1 MLTTRHHDSW
11 LHEKSYK
18 KCDATRIM
26 EARLQETG
34 STPRGCTNLGHPNIF
49 GTTTDL
55 TPLYPTRCHPQGFRG
70 GTKESCLEPQRSDGR
85 HVLCDRSD
93 GNRFVS
99 TASIFDCRY
108 FVETCLS
115 QERQSHTLSHL
126 VSLPRRRGRN
136 LACSRISFPFTLFI
150 LPVLIQKFF
159 PTFPTCPTRDL
170 RVLFLSNVP
179 LAPQQCR
186 QDVMQRS
193 RRVPER
199 PKAEPLQP
207 LTASGKKPVRSPP
220 PADDE
225 RDNRPYY
232 PRYSSTR

>member
-1 MLTTRHHDSW
+1 MLPKMLTTRHHDSW

-34 STPRGCTNLGHPNIF
+34 STPRGCTNLGHPNIS

-115 QERQSHTLSHL
+115 QERQSHTLSHWSPYPEDVAEISRAREL
-126 VSLPRRRGRN
+126 AFPLPY
-136 LACSRISFPFTLFI
+136 LYCPF
-150 LPVLIQKFF
+150 
-159 PTFPTCPTRDL
+159 
-170 RVLFLSNVP
+170 
-179 LAPQQCR
+179 
-186 QDVMQRS
+186 
-193 RRVPER
+193 
-199 PKAEPLQP
+199 
-207 LTASGKKPVRSPP
+207 
-220 PADDE
+220 
-225 RDNRPYY
+225 
-232 PRYSSTR
+232 